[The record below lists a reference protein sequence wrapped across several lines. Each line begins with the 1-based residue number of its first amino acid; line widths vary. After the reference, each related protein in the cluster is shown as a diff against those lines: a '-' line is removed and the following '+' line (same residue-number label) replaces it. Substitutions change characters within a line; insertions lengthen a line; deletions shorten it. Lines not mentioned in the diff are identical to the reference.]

1 MISHLLLDIEG
12 TTCPISFVSDVL
24 FPYATQQLEAF
35 IEQNHSNKDINKILQ
50 SAIKEHNQDNDWLR
64 NNRAIGLLNEPS
76 DNRLEITNYLKH
88 LISIDKK
95 STALKDLQGKIW
107 KHGYTRGDIVS
118 TLFPE
123 TMTCLTQWRSM
134 DLTLAVYSSGSIEA
148 QQLLYHYTN
157 SGNLKPLFSH
167 WFDTHTGPKKEAK
180 SYSTICNQMQVEPS
194 AVLFI
199 SDSGDECDA
208 AQCAGLETLFSHR
221 AENPDTNPRGHRKID
236 NLKEVSSVL
245 NQRF

>member
-12 TTCPISFVSDVL
+12 TTCPVSFVSDVL
-24 FPYATQQLEAF
+24 FPYATQQLEAY
-35 IEQNHSNKDINKILQ
+35 IEQHHRDADVNKILL
-50 SAIKEHNQDNDWLR
+50 SAIEEHNQDNDWQR
-64 NNRAIGLLNEPS
+64 NNRARGLLSDPS
-76 DNRLEITNYLKH
+76 DNRLDITIYLKH

-107 KHGYTRGDIVS
+107 KHGYTRGDIIS

-123 TMTCLTQWRSM
+123 TTTCLHEWSSM
-134 DLTLAVYSSGSIEA
+134 NLALAVYSSGSIEA
-148 QQLLYHYTN
+148 QQLLYQYTN

-208 AQCAGLETLFSHR
+208 AQSAGLETLFSLR
-221 AENPDTNPRGHRKID
+221 DGNPDTNPRGHRTID
-236 NLKEVSSVL
+236 NLKEVSSIL
-245 NQRF
+245 NQRH